1 MFGSP
6 TPTKQMRS
14 PASVRALAV
23 IIISFFV

>member
-6 TPTKQMRS
+6 TPTKQTRS
-14 PASVRALAV
+14 RASVRALAA

>member
-6 TPTKQMRS
+6 TPTKQTRS
-14 PASVRALAV
+14 PASVRALAA